1 MKNHTDN
8 ENMIIGFPKYDI
20 FKANLDS

>member
-8 ENMIIGFPKYDI
+8 EI
-20 FKANLDS
+20 

>member
-8 ENMIIGFPKYDI
+8 ENMFIGFPKYDI